1 MYVCVCQMIL
11 QTFVQG
17 NFSKFS
23 IKSLELNMAYLLL
36 AMYITHVILLY
47 YRDIIYDFWEKTRYS
62 VYM

>member
-1 MYVCVCQMIL
+1 MIL
-11 QTFVQG
+11 QTYLQG

-23 IKSLELNMAYLLL
+23 IKSLELNMACLLL